1 MTHHW
6 CHPCLPHAPSCTA
19 VLSVTDI
26 CPDALPLKK
35 RNMTKIWSWMYF
47 SHPSC
52 EQKKILSDNAIMLE
66 PPTWSNGSPWRP
78 FLYRYKNN
86 FRKRNAYR
94 DPNTLTRKSGHG
106 TSLSIELA
114 LNSQDLPKHLACPTF
129 GGRWNQMVSSFLNL
143 HGSLRF
149 EATALW
155 LQVLLLGWW
164 CHLSHPSLLV
174 ASSKEMGSVD
184 RTDGKVLFEC
194 YLTKQLS

>member
-1 MTHHW
+1 MSSLLATRAFVH
-6 CHPCLPHAPSCTA
+6 CGPFCDRYMSQPIT
-19 VLSVTDI
+19 TE
-26 CPDALPLKK
+26 KK
-35 RNMTKIWSWMYF
+35 KHDKNVKLNVFQSSQLRAK
-47 SHPSC
+47 
-52 EQKKILSDNAIMLE
+52 KKILSDNAIMLE

-129 GGRWNQMVSSFLNL
+129 GGRWNQMVSSFFNL